1 MKKEV
6 WAEIYDLCIQG
17 FPAKKI
23 CSITRRDKAQVSR
36 MIKALESSGFL
47 LCVNA
52 GDKVKFYRAT
62 KKPLTPDDKSQL
74 STILQKKTKKTDD
87 RGSSSLS
94 CHAISFQAKIISM
107 DSIKWDKTWKSKG
120 VSFYL
125 YQYPFE
131 NIGSISFVRIKGKSS
146 DILKI
151 NLPRFTW
158 DVRKGSPEPYLK
170 EIALL
175 AVDWFHKRFNLSF
188 SDFKRC
194 SGGHFEI
201 PVTDPDLVKIAQY
214 STVKLGDYT
223 LDSSMGFAEFGSTK
237 GYDKME
243 ELFSL
248 IPRVAKLEQEM
259 VILTKAITTLIPQV
273 EKLSPEIQKLS
284 KQVEE
289 LLKMFSQPKIPDSFK
304 DVT

>member
-23 CSITRRDKAQVSR
+23 CRFLGRDKAQVSR

-62 KKPLTPDDKSQL
+62 KKPLTPSDKNQL

-87 RGSSSLS
+87 GGSSSLS
-94 CHAISFQAKIISM
+94 CHAISFQVKIISM

-131 NIGSISFVRIKGKSS
+131 NIGSISFVRIEGKSS

-237 GYDKME
+237 GYNKME
-243 ELFSL
+243 ALFSL
-248 IPRVAKLEQEM
+248 IPRVDKLEQDM
-259 VILTKAITTLIPQV
+259 MKLSDTLSKVSLQMDRI
-273 EKLSPEIQKLS
+273 EKL
-284 KQVEE
+284 
-289 LLKMFSQPKIPDSFK
+289 FSQPKPPDSFQ

>member
-1 MKKEV
+1 
-6 WAEIYDLCIQG
+6 
-17 FPAKKI
+17 
-23 CSITRRDKAQVSR
+23 
-36 MIKALESSGFL
+36 
-47 LCVNA
+47 
-52 GDKVKFYRAT
+52 
-62 KKPLTPDDKSQL
+62 
-74 STILQKKTKKTDD
+74 
-87 RGSSSLS
+87 
-94 CHAISFQAKIISM
+94 M
-107 DSIKWDKTWKSKG
+107 DSIKWDKQWKSKD

-175 AVDWFHKRFNLSF
+175 AIDWFHKRFNLSF

-237 GYDKME
+237 GYNKME
-243 ELFSL
+243 ALFSL
-248 IPRVAKLEQEM
+248 IPRVDKLEQDM
-259 VILTKAITTLIPQV
+259 MKLSDTLSKVSLQMDRI
-273 EKLSPEIQKLS
+273 EKLFNS
-284 KQVEE
+284 
-289 LLKMFSQPKIPDSFK
+289 PKIPDSFK